1 MKARKARMSEIGK
14 PQRMPLYR
22 QGKLVGVVNTD
33 FHWSSDEK
41 KAFQQRQQEIQR
53 IMATIA

>member
-1 MKARKARMSEIGK
+1 MKARMSEIGK

-33 FHWSSDEK
+33 FHWSSEEK